1 MIECGRC
8 EVITLLVDTGV
19 DINHRDSSTGCT
31 CLFLVRYASVAE
43 LLLSLVRAPPPPFF
57 SILLC
62 STSLLNY
69 STVLSAAH
77 ISALSIFHDWLTTCI
92 AAHIQGVDVG
102 IRNNNGQ
109 TAIEFLRAT
118 LMGEVADY
126 IQSRVDAIAAGKVR
140 ENDIG

>member
-1 MIECGRC
+1 MR
-8 EVITLLVDTGV
+8 TLRGDHIVSRHWRRHQPSRFL
-19 DINHRDSSTGCT
+19 HR
-31 CLFLVRYASVAE
+31 LYLP
-43 LLLSLVRAPPPPFF
+43 LLSSLRFSGGTFAVAGPCAPPPPFF

-92 AAHIQGVDVG
+92 AAHIQGVDAG